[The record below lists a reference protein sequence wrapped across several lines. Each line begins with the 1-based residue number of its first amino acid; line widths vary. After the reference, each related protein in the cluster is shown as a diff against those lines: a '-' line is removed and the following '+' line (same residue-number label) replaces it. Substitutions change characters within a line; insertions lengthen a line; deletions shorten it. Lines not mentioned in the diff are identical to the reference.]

1 MADPEIKTDSTALE
15 TISVQIAAVPE
26 ATPTEEQSEQTQA
39 PVIDVQIAAVPEATP
54 TKEQPKTPVIVP
66 QKGRKTPRYRKT
78 KQYHLYTPEQKAT
91 IAKYAAEHGNTK
103 ASTRFTKELGI
114 IVPESTIR
122 TFKKAYYAKLSEG
135 KQPDE
140 ITEIPLRRRG
150 RPRKLDGDTKTVKAT
165 PIKASGSKAEVMQIA
180 DTPGFLEMTG
190 DISMSTISVSLS
202 ISNLKGIMISFL
214 LPI

>member
-1 MADPEIKTDSTALE
+1 MADPEIKTDSAALE
-15 TISVQIAAVPE
+15 SIVQIAAEAEVP
-26 ATPTEEQSEQTQA
+26 PTEEKAEQTQ
-39 PVIDVQIAAVPEATP
+39 TP
-54 TKEQPKTPVIVP
+54 TSTP

-103 ASTRFTKELGI
+103 ASNRFTKELGI

-150 RPRKLDGDTKTVKAT
+150 RPRKVDGDTKTVKAT
-165 PIKASGSKAEVMQIA
+165 PVKASGSKAEAMQIA
-180 DTPGFLEMTG
+180 DTPGFLEMTS
-190 DISMSTISVSLS
+190 DISMSTISVS
-202 ISNLKGIMISFL
+202 IFL
-214 LPI
+214 II

>member
-15 TISVQIAAVPE
+15 SV
-26 ATPTEEQSEQTQA
+26 
-39 PVIDVQIAAVPEATP
+39 VQIAAVPEATP
-54 TKEQPKTPVIVP
+54 TKEEAEQAETPTTTP

-78 KQYHLYTPEQKAT
+78 KHYHLYTPEQKAT

-103 ASTRFTKELGI
+103 AANRFTKELGI

-150 RPRKLDGDTKTVKAT
+150 RPRKVDGDTKTVKAT
-165 PIKASGSKAEVMQIA
+165 PIKATGSKTEVVQIA
-180 DTPGFLEMTG
+180 DTPAFLEMTS
-190 DISMSTISVSLS
+190 DISMSTISVR
-202 ISNLKGIMISFL
+202 INLILILILDNCDCFSPYNLGFN
-214 LPI
+214 

>member
-1 MADPEIKTDSTALE
+1 MAETESEVQTHETPMQDEAPAEIEPPAE
-15 TISVQIAAVPE
+15 
-26 ATPTEEQSEQTQA
+26 
-39 PVIDVQIAAVPEATP
+39 
-54 TKEQPKTPVIVP
+54 KEDKTPIRVP
-66 QKGRKTPRYRKT
+66 QKSPRTPRYRRT

-103 ASTRFTKELGI
+103 AANRFTKELGI

-150 RPRKLDGDTKTVKAT
+150 RPRKSEGEKEVSSPIPKAT
-165 PIKASGSKAEVMQIA
+165 RAKNETMQVAGSPNWVGE
-180 DTPGFLEMTG
+180 
-190 DISMSTISVSLS
+190 ISLSSISVSTLA
-202 ISNLKGIMISFL
+202 L
-214 LPI
+214 L

>member
-15 TISVQIAAVPE
+15 SIVQIAAVPE
-26 ATPTEEQSEQTQA
+26 ATPAEEQPEQT
-39 PVIDVQIAAVPEATP
+39 ETP
-54 TKEQPKTPVIVP
+54 ASTP
-66 QKGRKTPRYRKT
+66 QKGRKTSRYRKT

-103 ASTRFTKELGI
+103 ASNRFTKELGI
-114 IVPESTIR
+114 VVPESTIR

-150 RPRKLDGDTKTVKAT
+150 RPRKVDGDTTPKTVKAT
-165 PIKASGSKAEVMQIA
+165 PVKATGAGSKTEMMQIA
-180 DTPGFLEMTG
+180 DTPGFLEMSG
-190 DISMSTISVSLS
+190 DISMSTISVSIYQL
-202 ISNLKGIMISFL
+202 LKREFWYDCFSPPNVGFN
-214 LPI
+214 